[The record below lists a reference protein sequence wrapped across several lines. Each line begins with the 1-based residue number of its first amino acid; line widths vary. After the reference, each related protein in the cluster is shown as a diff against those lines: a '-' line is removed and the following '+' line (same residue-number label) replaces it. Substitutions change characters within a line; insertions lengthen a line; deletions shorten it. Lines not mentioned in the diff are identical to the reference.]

1 MLPLTKQTFL
11 FWLRITG
18 TTVLLAVL
26 LWRAD
31 LPLLLR
37 QFADVKLS
45 HVATAAGLLGLRNL
59 LQAARWSAT
68 LRAWHARIP
77 LARLMRTV
85 LMGHFFTLLLP
96 TSTGGDV
103 ARWGLVARQLPSRTL
118 AGQSVAADRLLG
130 LAGLGALLIFLL
142 PWSWSLVPSTW
153 LRAGLLLV
161 LPLTT
166 LLLAAVLYPGWLP
179 TRWQERFKLQE
190 AYAAGWILCAMGLS
204 LVTHVVAIL
213 AIFALGRA
221 VGDQLGLKTYATLL
235 PLVWMLSMLPIAIG
249 GLGVRE
255 AGFVALFSSAGMPE
269 ATATAVAAL
278 WLALTLLQAATG
290 SLLLVLKRRRRRRAV
305 TSPSASIATA
315 GQAD

>member
-1 MLPLTKQTFL
+1 
-11 FWLRITG
+11 
-18 TTVLLAVL
+18 
-26 LWRAD
+26 
-31 LPLLLR
+31 
-37 QFADVKLS
+37 
-45 HVATAAGLLGLRNL
+45 
-59 LQAARWSAT
+59 
-68 LRAWHARIP
+68 
-77 LARLMRTV
+77 
-85 LMGHFFTLLLP
+85 
-96 TSTGGDV
+96 
-103 ARWGLVARQLPSRTL
+103 
-118 AGQSVAADRLLG
+118 
-130 LAGLGALLIFLL
+130 
-142 PWSWSLVPSTW
+142 
-153 LRAGLLLV
+153 
-161 LPLTT
+161 
-166 LLLAAVLYPGWLP
+166 
-179 TRWQERFKLQE
+179 
-190 AYAAGWILCAMGLS
+190 MGLS

-221 VGDQLGLKTYATLL
+221 VGDQIGLKTYATLL